1 MFKCFSAI
9 VIIFCQNMLKS
20 KINLSK
26 IKDDSWCMY
35 LLIEM
40 STKMIFGRSIIPG
53 IPTRS
58 ITPGIPTPFLGRYDI
73 SEKQSDIF
81 ENRTFNESFFLQR
94 FVSRVESVQ
103 WSKNYSYD
111 WFISVCRHFRYI
123 VSFNRRYWMKP

>member
-1 MFKCFSAI
+1 
-9 VIIFCQNMLKS
+9 MLKS
-20 KINLSK
+20 QINLSK

-58 ITPGIPTPFLGRYDI
+58 ITPGIPTSFLGRYDI
-73 SEKQSDIF
+73 SEKQSDMF

-103 WSKNYSYD
+103 
-111 WFISVCRHFRYI
+111 
-123 VSFNRRYWMKP
+123 